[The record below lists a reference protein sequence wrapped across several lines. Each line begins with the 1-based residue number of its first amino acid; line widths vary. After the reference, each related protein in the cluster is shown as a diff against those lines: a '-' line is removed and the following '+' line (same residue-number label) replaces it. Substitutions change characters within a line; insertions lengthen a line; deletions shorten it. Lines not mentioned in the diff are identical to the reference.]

1 MAGGASRPGHLQS
14 CLQWFRL
21 SSSRAEQFASAF
33 SHMFMCMFFLGIDR
47 LQAACSRSGRM
58 FFSLHVC
65 CTHFVFTRCSAVDL
79 QATARTRSILF
90 HRAMPSLTVEL
101 VKECSSM
108 LSGAEDGERLVK
120 TVHEVLSLLERHGH
134 VYSMKLK
141 PSFVGVSPLNRDGSG
156 INPVD
161 VHDLLGD
168 IVNAGWLDSR
178 VTAIGVEPSCE
189 QELLWNHDFFKH
201 AENMLGTMDTSQIK
215 ALSLA
220 GSHTNAVLRCFAQE
234 LPHEGDEMVTHKGKL
249 NLELLR
255 KRDPD
260 FFRAVQDGVLWR
272 VLSKDVAQQLPQLL
286 SLVQRMGNAT
296 LQRGEHE
303 VQLMRRLHGMW
314 LSRSHGGGHVDF
326 MEIKRRALTGK
337 SIHTKALPHLYSFAL
352 KHCGG
357 RAPFLLDET
366 ETFVRLHSPST
377 RSLGEHLWA
386 GLAADAKGANQVPRF
401 RHALVTCMHDH
412 MFRLRL

>member
-1 MAGGASRPGHLQS
+1 MQNSSQVHSVTCS
-14 CLQWFRL
+14 C
-21 SSSRAEQFASAF
+21 A
-33 SHMFMCMFFLGIDR
+33 CFFFGIDR
-47 LQAACSRSGRM
+47 LQGSLLAVRSHV
-58 FFSLHVC
+58 FFSACLLHAYI
-65 CTHFVFTRCSAVDL
+65 VFTRCSAVDL

-90 HRAMPSLTVEL
+90 HGAMPSLTLEL

-168 IVNAGWLDSR
+168 IVTAGWLDSR

-220 GSHTNAVLRCFAQE
+220 GSRTNAVLRCFAQK
-234 LPHEGDEMVTHKGKL
+234 GDEMVTHKGK
-249 NLELLR
+249 
-255 KRDPD
+255 
-260 FFRAVQDGVLWR
+260 
-272 VLSKDVAQQLPQLL
+272 
-286 SLVQRMGNAT
+286 
-296 LQRGEHE
+296 
-303 VQLMRRLHGMW
+303 
-314 LSRSHGGGHVDF
+314 
-326 MEIKRRALTGK
+326 
-337 SIHTKALPHLYSFAL
+337 
-352 KHCGG
+352 
-357 RAPFLLDET
+357 
-366 ETFVRLHSPST
+366 
-377 RSLGEHLWA
+377 
-386 GLAADAKGANQVPRF
+386 PRF
-401 RHALVTCMHDH
+401 RQSRARRGALASVVQRRGPTTTSTPQPGPEDGECHVAE
-412 MFRLRL
+412 R

>member
-1 MAGGASRPGHLQS
+1 
-14 CLQWFRL
+14 
-21 SSSRAEQFASAF
+21 
-33 SHMFMCMFFLGIDR
+33 
-47 LQAACSRSGRM
+47 M
-58 FFSLHVC
+58 FFSRHVC
-65 CTHFVFTRCSAVDL
+65 CTHVVFTRCSAVDFE
-79 QATARTRSILF
+79 ATARTRSILF

-161 VHDLLGD
+161 VHDLLTD
-168 IVNAGWLDSR
+168 IVTAGWLDSR

-220 GSHTNAVLRCFAQE
+220 GSQTTAVLRCFAQE
-234 LPHEGDEMVTHKGKL
+234 LPHEGDEMVTHRGKL

-255 KRDPD
+255 KRTPISSEPRKTGC
-260 FFRAVQDGVLWR
+260 FG
-272 VLSKDVAQQLPQLL
+272 
-286 SLVQRMGNAT
+286 LVQR
-296 LQRGEHE
+296 RGPTTTSAPQPGPE
-303 VQLMRRLHGMW
+303 
-314 LSRSHGGGHVDF
+314 D
-326 MEIKRRALTGK
+326 
-337 SIHTKALPHLYSFAL
+337 
-352 KHCGG
+352 GG
-357 RAPFLLDET
+357 RHVAEG
-366 ETFVRLHSPST
+366 R
-377 RSLGEHLWA
+377 A
-386 GLAADAKGANQVPRF
+386 
-401 RHALVTCMHDH
+401 
-412 MFRLRL
+412 

>member
-1 MAGGASRPGHLQS
+1 MQLH
-14 CLQWFRL
+14 
-21 SSSRAEQFASAF
+21 AE
-33 SHMFMCMFFLGIDR
+33 R
-47 LQAACSRSGRM
+47 GR
-58 FFSLHVC
+58 
-65 CTHFVFTRCSAVDL
+65 
-79 QATARTRSILF
+79 
-90 HRAMPSLTVEL
+90 
-101 VKECSSM
+101 
-108 LSGAEDGERLVK
+108 ERLVK

-141 PSFVGVSPLNRDGSG
+141 PSFVGVSPLNRDGNG

-168 IVNAGWLDSR
+168 IVTSGWLDSR

-220 GSHTNAVLRCFAQE
+220 GSHTTAVLRCFAQE

-255 KRDPD
+255 RRDPD
-260 FFRAVQDGVLWR
+260 FFRAVQDGALAS
-272 VLSKDVAQQLPQLL
+272 LDVAQQRPQLL

-303 VQLMRRLHGMW
+303 VQLTRRLHGMW
-314 LSRSHGGGHVDF
+314 KCLDSATPWSLARMITCSGCVCRMNVAHGNSY
-326 MEIKRRALTGK
+326 MEA
-337 SIHTKALPHLYSFAL
+337 
-352 KHCGG
+352 
-357 RAPFLLDET
+357 
-366 ETFVRLHSPST
+366 T
-377 RSLGEHLWA
+377 RSSLPI
-386 GLAADAKGANQVPRF
+386 AKRQS
-401 RHALVTCMHDH
+401 L
-412 MFRLRL
+412 

>member
-1 MAGGASRPGHLQS
+1 MPPL
-14 CLQWFRL
+14 
-21 SSSRAEQFASAF
+21 
-33 SHMFMCMFFLGIDR
+33 
-47 LQAACSRSGRM
+47 
-58 FFSLHVC
+58 
-65 CTHFVFTRCSAVDL
+65 TVDL
-79 QATARTRSILF
+79 
-90 HRAMPSLTVEL
+90 
-101 VKECSSM
+101 VKDTSSM

-141 PSFVGVSPLNRDGSG
+141 PSFVGVSPLNSDGSG

-168 IVNAGWLDSR
+168 IVSAGWLDSR
-178 VTAIGVEPSCE
+178 VTAIGVEPSSE
-189 QELLWNHDFFKH
+189 QELLWNQNFFNH
-201 AENMLGTMDTSQIK
+201 AANMLGTVDTSQIK

-220 GSHTNAVLRCFAQE
+220 GSHTNAVLRCFSQE
-234 LPHEGDEMVTHKGKL
+234 LSHDGDEVVCHKGRL

-260 FFRAVQDGVLWR
+260 FHRAVEDGVLWR

-286 SLVQRMGNAT
+286 CLVQRMGNAT

-303 VQLMRRLHGMW
+303 MQLMRRLHGMW
-314 LSRSHGGGHVDF
+314 LTRSHAGGHVDF

-337 SIHTKALPHLYSFAL
+337 SIHAKALPHLYTFAL

-377 RSLGEHLWA
+377 RSLGEQFWA
-386 GLAADAKGANQVPRF
+386 AVAADAKGANQVPRF

-412 MFRLRL
+412 VSMLRLHAYYRVHVVVMECAR